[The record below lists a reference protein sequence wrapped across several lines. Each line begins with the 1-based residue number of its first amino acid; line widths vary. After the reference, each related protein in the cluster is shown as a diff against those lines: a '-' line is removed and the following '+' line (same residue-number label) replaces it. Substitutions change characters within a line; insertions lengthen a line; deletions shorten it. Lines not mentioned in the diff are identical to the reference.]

1 MRGLLQSSAGFCTVM
16 ISCSYPVA
24 DGVSML
30 SRGSVRSTDVRS
42 KANWI
47 AVRTWIVVVLGLLAL
62 ELTACDKLTGLV
74 RRTPLPDMGPRL
86 PISLKLTFDPSLT
99 NARVQYIDACNSPYE
114 IPLGVELESVLLDA
128 AAQNFQ
134 SVSASGANLQPT
146 SPTHEIHIDLQRSG
160 LKLLTDNIYDRVPAE
175 LVLEAVATFKDASGT
190 VVNQQALSVQHKQ
203 RLILEPT
210 QRRCNYGNMDELI
223 YEAAVAL
230 STQFIRAAR
239 AQYESGSRTV
249 STAPPPQ
256 APAVPPS
263 GPAPTRSSISTVS
276 FKATLVDEN
285 GDLLLEGGER
295 LRVRID
301 LANGGGQ
308 AIHGVSA
315 SIAGTQAVVSQF
327 PATTLPVGTLQ
338 PGDSR
343 SIEFV
348 ATLPPSIQPQRG
360 ELQVT
365 LLDAS
370 GAPIAPV
377 QTLTASIRSRASS
390 PESADAAPTLPST
403 LRRLDTCVVAIG
415 LSLYRDQQISGR
427 KYAARDA
434 EQVAASFQ
442 LLGGIP
448 ATNVRVLQD
457 VRALRPDIEEALLDW
472 LPTCV
477 HGESL
482 VIVYF
487 AGQAFVTSTGE
498 TFLVP
503 YDGGSASTSRLYP
516 LKELE
521 SALAK
526 LKAKQTVF
534 IFDGGVARFGGDART
549 KGRAPR
555 WDTASQG
562 IIRLIGL
569 NGFGKGLESDKFRHG
584 FFTHYLLRG
593 LQGDADANHDGAV
606 TLGELIDFLDQKVPA
621 AAKSGFSQEHR
632 PLIVPALRPTDT
644 AAGVILTQVGSVGTL
659 SEVR

>member
-1 MRGLLQSSAGFCTVM
+1 MLL
-16 ISCSYPVA
+16 PVA

-30 SRGSVRSTDVRS
+30 GRGSVRSTDVRLS
-42 KANWI
+42 ANRI
-47 AVRTWIVVVLGLLAL
+47 AVRTCTVVVLGLLAL

-86 PISLKLTFDPSLT
+86 PVSVKLTFDPSLT
-99 NARVQYIDACNSPYE
+99 NARAQYIDACNSPYE
-114 IPLGVELESVLLDA
+114 IPLGAELESVLLDA

-134 SVSASGANLQPT
+134 SVSASGANPQPT
-146 SPTHEIHIDLQRSG
+146 SPTYEIHIDLQRSG

-210 QRRCNYGNMDELI
+210 QRRCNYGNMDEFI

-230 STQFIRAAR
+230 STQFVRAAR

-249 STAPPPQ
+249 SPAPPAPAAQ
-256 APAVPPS
+256 AQAVPPS
-263 GPAPTRSSISTVS
+263 GPAPTRSSISAVS

-308 AIHGVSA
+308 AVHGVSA
-315 SIAGTQAVVSQF
+315 SIAGTPAVVSQF

-365 LLDAS
+365 LLDPS

-377 QTLTASIRSRASS
+377 QTLTASIRSRDSR
-390 PESADAAPTLPST
+390 PEAADAAPTVPT
-403 LRRLDTCVVAIG
+403 ALRRLDTYVVAIG
-415 LSLYRDQQISGR
+415 LSLYRDQQIPGR

-434 EQVAASFQ
+434 EHVAASFRS
-442 LLGGIP
+442 LGGVP
-448 ATNVRVLQD
+448 AANVRVLQD
-457 VRALRPDIEEALLDW
+457 VKALRPDIEEALLDW
-472 LPTCV
+472 LPTRV

-487 AGQAFVTSTGE
+487 AGQAFVASTGE

-503 YDGGSASTSRLYP
+503 YDGGSASPSRLYP

-521 SALAK
+521 AALAK
-526 LKAKQTVF
+526 LHPKQTLF
-534 IFDGGVARFGGDART
+534 IFDGGVARLGGDART
-549 KGRAPR
+549 KSKPPR
-555 WDTASQG
+555 WDAANNG
-562 IIRLIGL
+562 VIHLIGL
-569 NGFGKGLESDKFRHG
+569 NGFGKGLESDKLRHG
-584 FFTHYLLRG
+584 LFTHYLLRG
-593 LQGDADANHDGAV
+593 LEGDADANRDGAV

-621 AAKSGFSQEHR
+621 AAKSGFSLEQR
-632 PLIVPALRPTDT
+632 PLIVPALRPTD
-644 AAGVILTQVGSVGTL
+644 AVAGVILTQPGPGGTL

>member
-1 MRGLLQSSAGFCTVM
+1 
-16 ISCSYPVA
+16 
-24 DGVSML
+24 ML
-30 SRGSVRSTDVRS
+30 GRGSVRPTDVRS
-42 KANWI
+42 SANRI

-86 PISLKLTFDPSLT
+86 PVSVRLTFDPSLT

-134 SVSASGANLQPT
+134 SVSASGANPQPT
-146 SPTHEIHIDLQRSG
+146 LPTHEIHIDLQRSG

-175 LVLEAVATFKDASGT
+175 LVLEAVATFKDGSGT
-190 VVNQQALSVQHKQ
+190 VVNQQAFSVQHKQ

-210 QRRCNYGNMDELI
+210 QRRCNYGNMDEFI

-230 STQFIRAAR
+230 SAQFIRAVR
-239 AQYESGSRTV
+239 AQYESSSPTV
-249 STAPPPQ
+249 SPAPPAPAAQ

-263 GPAPTRSSISTVS
+263 GSAPTRSSIFAVS

-285 GDLLLEGGER
+285 GDLILEGGER

-315 SIAGTQAVVSQF
+315 SIAGTPALVSQF
-327 PATTLPVGTLQ
+327 PVTTLPVGTLQ

-348 ATLPPSIQPQRG
+348 ATLPPSIQPQHG
-360 ELQVT
+360 ELQVV
-365 LLDAS
+365 LLDPS
-370 GAPIAPV
+370 GTPVAPV
-377 QTLTASIRSRASS
+377 QALTASIRSRDSR
-390 PESADAAPTLPST
+390 PESADAPPTLPSA
-403 LRRLDTCVVAIG
+403 LRRLDTSVVAIG
-415 LSLYRDQQISGR
+415 LSLYRDQQIPGR

-434 EQVAASFQ
+434 EQVAASFRS
-442 LLGGIP
+442 LGGVP
-448 ATNVRVLQD
+448 AANVRVLQD
-457 VRALRPDIEEALLDW
+457 VKALRPDIEEALLDW
-472 LPTCV
+472 LPTRV

-487 AGQAFVTSTGE
+487 AGQAFVAPTGE
-498 TFLVP
+498 TFLAP
-503 YDGGSASTSRLYP
+503 YDGGSVSTSRLYP

-526 LKAKQTVF
+526 LKAKQTLF
-534 IFDGGVARFGGDART
+534 IFDGGVARLGGDART
-549 KGRAPR
+549 KGKAPR
-555 WDTASQG
+555 WDTASHG
-562 IIRLIGL
+562 VIRLIGL
-569 NGFGKGLESDKFRHG
+569 NGFGSGLESDKFQHG
-584 FFTHYLLRG
+584 LFTHYLLRG

-606 TLGELIDFLDQKVPA
+606 TLGELIDFLAQKVPA
-621 AAKSGFSQEHR
+621 AAKSGFSQEQR
-632 PLIVPALRPTDT
+632 PLIVPALRPTD
-644 AAGVILTQVGSVGTL
+644 AVADVILTQPGVVGTL

>member
-1 MRGLLQSSAGFCTVM
+1 
-16 ISCSYPVA
+16 
-24 DGVSML
+24 ML
-30 SRGSVRSTDVRS
+30 GRGSVRPTDVRS
-42 KANWI
+42 SANRI
-47 AVRTWIVVVLGLLAL
+47 AVLTWTVVVLGLLAL
-62 ELTACDKLTGLV
+62 ELTACDKLAGLV

-86 PISLKLTFDPSLT
+86 PVSVKLTFDPSLT

-114 IPLGVELESVLLDA
+114 IPLGTELESVLLDA

-134 SVSASGANLQPT
+134 SVSASGANPQPT
-146 SPTHEIHIDLQRSG
+146 LPTHEIHIDLQRSG
-160 LKLLTDNIYDRVPAE
+160 LKLLTDNMYDRVPAE
-175 LVLEAVATFKDASGT
+175 LVLEAVATFKDDSGT

-210 QRRCNYGNMDELI
+210 QRRCNYGNMDEFI

-249 STAPPPQ
+249 SPAPPAPAAQ

-263 GPAPTRSSISTVS
+263 GSAPTGSPISAVS

-285 GDLLLEGGER
+285 GDLILEGGER

-308 AIHGVSA
+308 AVHGVSA
-315 SIAGTQAVVSQF
+315 SIAGTPALVSQF
-327 PATTLPVGTLQ
+327 PVTTLPVGTLQ

-348 ATLPPSIQPQRG
+348 ATLPPSIQSQRG
-360 ELQVT
+360 ELQVI
-365 LLDAS
+365 LLDPS

-377 QTLTASIRSRASS
+377 QTLTASIRSRDSR
-390 PESADAAPTLPST
+390 PESADAAPTLPSA
-403 LRRLDTCVVAIG
+403 LRRLDTSVLAIG
-415 LSLYRDQQISGR
+415 LSLYRDQRIPGR

-434 EQVAASFQ
+434 EQVAASFRS
-442 LLGGIP
+442 LGGVP
-448 ATNVRVLQD
+448 VANVRVLQD
-457 VRALRPDIEEALLDW
+457 AKALRPDIEEALLDW
-472 LPTCV
+472 LPTRV

-487 AGQAFVTSTGE
+487 AGQAFVAPTGE
-498 TFLVP
+498 PFLVP
-503 YDGGSASTSRLYP
+503 YDGGSVSTSRLYP

-526 LKAKQTVF
+526 LKAKQTLF
-534 IFDGGVARFGGDART
+534 IFDGGVARLGGDART
-549 KGRAPR
+549 KGKAPH
-555 WDTASQG
+555 WDTASHG
-562 IIRLIGL
+562 VIRLIGL
-569 NGFGKGLESDKFRHG
+569 NGFGRGLESDKFRHG
-584 FFTHYLLRG
+584 LFTHYLLRG
-593 LQGDADANHDGAV
+593 LQGDADVNHDGAV

-621 AAKSGFSQEHR
+621 AAKSGFSQEQR
-632 PLIVPALRPTDT
+632 PLIVPALRPTDVV
-644 AAGVILTQVGSVGTL
+644 ADVILTQPGPVGTL

>member
-1 MRGLLQSSAGFCTVM
+1 
-16 ISCSYPVA
+16 
-24 DGVSML
+24 ML
-30 SRGSVRSTDVRS
+30 GRGSVRSTGVRS
-42 KANWI
+42 SANRI
-47 AVRTWIVVVLGLLAL
+47 AVRTWTVVVLGLLAL
-62 ELTACDKLTGLV
+62 ELTACDKFTGLV

-134 SVSASGANLQPT
+134 SVSASGANPQPT
-146 SPTHEIHIDLQRSG
+146 SPTHEIHFDLQRSG
-160 LKLLTDNIYDRVPAE
+160 LKLLADNVYDRVPAE

-210 QRRCNYGNMDELI
+210 QRRCNYGNMDEFI

-249 STAPPPQ
+249 STAPPAPSAQ
-256 APAVPPS
+256 APA
-263 GPAPTRSSISTVS
+263 RSSNSTVS

-308 AIHGVSA
+308 AVHGVSA
-315 SIAGTQAVVSQF
+315 SIAGTPAVVSQF

-365 LLDAS
+365 LLDPS

-377 QTLTASIRSRASS
+377 QTLTASIHSRDSR
-390 PESADAAPTLPST
+390 PESADAAPTVPSA

-434 EQVAASFQ
+434 EQVAASFRS
-442 LLGGIP
+442 LGGVP
-448 ATNVRVLQD
+448 AANVRVLQD
-457 VRALRPDIEEALLDW
+457 VKALRPDIEEALLDW
-472 LPTCV
+472 LPTRV
-477 HGESL
+477 HGDSL

-487 AGQAFVTSTGE
+487 AGLAFVTSMGE

-503 YDGGSASTSRLYP
+503 YDGSSASTSRLYP

-534 IFDGGVARFGGDART
+534 IFDGDVARLGGDAST
-549 KGRAPR
+549 KGKAPR
-555 WDTASQG
+555 WDTASHG
-562 IIRLIGL
+562 IVRLIGL

-584 FFTHYLLRG
+584 LFTHYLLRG
-593 LQGDADANHDGAV
+593 LHGDADANHDRAV
-606 TLGELIDFLDQKVPA
+606 TLGELIGFLAQKVPV
-621 AAKSGFSQEHR
+621 AAKSGSSQEQR

-644 AAGVILTQVGSVGTL
+644 AAGVILTQLGPVGTL